1 MREGAAA
8 GVNVSDMSYPPE
20 TSTGDKSDVEVA
32 MGEYDGVIASA
43 RTSWEWSRFVDVR
56 AKLDEEGM

>member
-1 MREGAAA
+1 MSEEG
-8 GVNVSDMSYPPE
+8 
-20 TSTGDKSDVEVA
+20 VA